1 MLAVAIIKEA
11 FFIIPRSRI
20 SKLLLC
26 GMAISMA
33 ATVQSKSQVHAAES
47 DEPIT
52 FSNAS
57 VHDPSIIQ
65 DQKSGMYYVFG
76 SHIAA
81 AKSPDLINW
90 QNFTNGYTSTDN
102 TIYGDLSGNL
112 SESFAWAGEDD
123 ADSKG
128 GYAVWAPD
136 VIWNKQYRNADGSKG
151 AYMLYYSV
159 SSTYIRSAI
168 GLAVSK
174 NIEGPYTYVDT
185 IIYSGFTEEETYDA
199 NSDVNKQWESTNI
212 DELVEEGVLEEPNP
226 EWFTENGVYN
236 NAEYTNAIDANVLY
250 DKQGKLWMTYGSW
263 SGGTF
268 ILELDKKTGIPLY
281 PGEDGV
287 TKDGRMIDR
296 YFGTKI
302 AAGYGRSSEGTYA
315 VYDKKAGYY
324 YLYLTY
330 GGLASDGGYQMRQF
344 RSKSI
349 TGPYVDAAGSEAVYP
364 ETFDKGVGNF
374 PGVNDHQAIGNK
386 LIGNFLFT
394 RELGEDGTGDGVGY
408 LSAGHNSY
416 YIDAKAD
423 KEFLVFHTRFP
434 NKGET
439 HEVRVH
445 QTFKNSNDWP
455 VPTPYR
461 YAGETITEVTQ
472 EEVTGTYKF
481 VNHGNQIT
489 GQLTESTLIQLQA
502 DGTVAGAQAGTW
514 RLYDDYRVELKLA
527 DGTYDGVFINQWD
540 PTTEAWVM
548 TFSGMSE
555 SGQVIWGSQTST
567 TTDAQQME
575 KIKAELSAS
584 MPESV
589 VKNIELP
596 TTAAGGTTIQWTS
609 SDPAVI
615 SETGVVTRPEADQ
628 PAAIVT
634 LTALIQN
641 ELQSEQ
647 LSFEIQVEPKE
658 AGKLS
663 AYYSFDETYQNAAG
677 DQTDAQVTGDRIN
690 NTGGAV
696 PFVEG
701 IKGQAASFDG
711 KSGLSLGK
719 GLITQNAYTVAFWIN
734 PAELNQ
740 FTTAFFGAA
749 TEQSWISL
757 TPVGPAN
764 QTMLWSGQ
772 QWYDAPIGS
781 TIPADTWSHVAF
793 TVSDGKVA
801 VYTNGEER
809 FAGEAFPN
817 IFEGSAASFGLAV
830 NYWDQPFKGLID
842 ELYIQ
847 DGIVLPADE
856 IKALYDEGAAVNPDA
871 LVAETSV
878 SQSTLLY
885 GGLAIGVIAIAN
897 VSGIYFNKSGKKTEE

>member
-1 MLAVAIIKEA
+1 MLAVAIIKEV
-11 FFIIPRSRI
+11 FFIITRSRI

-33 ATVQSKSQVHAAES
+33 VTVQSKSQVHAAES

-212 DELVEEGVLEEPNP
+212 DELIEEGVLEEPNP

-324 YLYLTY
+324 YLYLT
-330 GGLASDGGYQMRQF
+330 
-344 RSKSI
+344 
-349 TGPYVDAAGSEAVYP
+349 
-364 ETFDKGVGNF
+364 
-374 PGVNDHQAIGNK
+374 
-386 LIGNFLFT
+386 
-394 RELGEDGTGDGVGY
+394 
-408 LSAGHNSY
+408 
-416 YIDAKAD
+416 
-423 KEFLVFHTRFP
+423 
-434 NKGET
+434 
-439 HEVRVH
+439 
-445 QTFKNSNDWP
+445 
-455 VPTPYR
+455 
-461 YAGETITEVTQ
+461 
-472 EEVTGTYKF
+472 
-481 VNHGNQIT
+481 
-489 GQLTESTLIQLQA
+489 
-502 DGTVAGAQAGTW
+502 
-514 RLYDDYRVELKLA
+514 
-527 DGTYDGVFINQWD
+527 
-540 PTTEAWVM
+540 
-548 TFSGMSE
+548 
-555 SGQVIWGSQTST
+555 
-567 TTDAQQME
+567 
-575 KIKAELSAS
+575 
-584 MPESV
+584 
-589 VKNIELP
+589 
-596 TTAAGGTTIQWTS
+596 
-609 SDPAVI
+609 
-615 SETGVVTRPEADQ
+615 
-628 PAAIVT
+628 
-634 LTALIQN
+634 
-641 ELQSEQ
+641 
-647 LSFEIQVEPKE
+647 
-658 AGKLS
+658 
-663 AYYSFDETYQNAAG
+663 
-677 DQTDAQVTGDRIN
+677 
-690 NTGGAV
+690 
-696 PFVEG
+696 
-701 IKGQAASFDG
+701 
-711 KSGLSLGK
+711 
-719 GLITQNAYTVAFWIN
+719 
-734 PAELNQ
+734 
-740 FTTAFFGAA
+740 
-749 TEQSWISL
+749 
-757 TPVGPAN
+757 
-764 QTMLWSGQ
+764 
-772 QWYDAPIGS
+772 
-781 TIPADTWSHVAF
+781 
-793 TVSDGKVA
+793 
-801 VYTNGEER
+801 
-809 FAGEAFPN
+809 
-817 IFEGSAASFGLAV
+817 
-830 NYWDQPFKGLID
+830 
-842 ELYIQ
+842 
-847 DGIVLPADE
+847 
-856 IKALYDEGAAVNPDA
+856 
-871 LVAETSV
+871 
-878 SQSTLLY
+878 
-885 GGLAIGVIAIAN
+885 
-897 VSGIYFNKSGKKTEE
+897 